1 MPEADITEIR
11 GPRET
16 FAIKRSPPRP
26 SMVWIPGGIFL
37 MGSNRHHP
45 EEGPAH
51 RVLVDGFWIDQF
63 TVTNQDFA
71 RFVDETGYVTAA
83 ERPARAEDYPRAD
96 PALLAPGSMVFRR
109 PARPADARDCSRL
122 WAHVAGA
129 CWRHPEGPGSGVD
142 DRADHPVVHVSYADV
157 EAYALWAGKEI
168 STEAEWERAARGGL

>member
-11 GPRET
+11 GPREI
-16 FAIKRSPPRP
+16 FAIKRLPPRP
-26 SMVWIPGGIFL
+26 NMVWIPSGIFL

-51 RVLVDGFWIDQF
+51 RVLIDGFWIDQF

-71 RFVDETGYVTAA
+71 CFVDETGYVTAA
-83 ERPARAEDYPRAD
+83 ERPARPEDYPRAD
-96 PALLAPGSMVFRR
+96 PPLLEPGSMVFRR
-109 PARPADARDCSRL
+109 G

-129 CWRHPEGPGSGVD
+129 CWRHPEGPGSDVD

-157 EAYALWAGKEI
+157 EAYALWAGK
-168 STEAEWERAARGGL
+168 